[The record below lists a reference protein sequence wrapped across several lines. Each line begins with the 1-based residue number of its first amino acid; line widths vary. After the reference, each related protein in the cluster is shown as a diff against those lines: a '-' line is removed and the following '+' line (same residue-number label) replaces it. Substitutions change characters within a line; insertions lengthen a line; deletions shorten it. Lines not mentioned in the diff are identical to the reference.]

1 MKCLAL
7 TKSLLAV
14 REDCADGCAAL
25 EDSIPLKLI
34 RQADLRTPLLTLKGD
49 PAAAPPNKGLI
60 YLYNE
65 MELAL
70 TTAITA
76 RRQKDEEVK
85 AFLSDASQNLIRFLG
100 SAPSPEWELAG
111 IGELQSNSN
120 AVPSSKEGRFQALSQ
135 LRPYLLDHPAYEQP
149 AGTAAP
155 EVTATRALAMH
166 TQLSDARAVA
176 NAAAE
181 DRDLG
186 AKRAVFA
193 MQRGNLSTLVVEL
206 NRALGPDDRRWET
219 FGLKIP
225 TDPRPPEPAT
235 NLTRITMG
243 TSRVL
248 AEWDRG
254 ERSNNDRVL
263 IQTVG
268 VDTEWREDARSGGDG
283 EHLIEDLAAGSTLR
297 VRIIARHGSLEAA
310 TGPEAQI
317 SLV

>member
-1 MKCLAL
+1 
-7 TKSLLAV
+7 
-14 REDCADGCAAL
+14 
-25 EDSIPLKLI
+25 
-34 RQADLRTPLLTLKGD
+34 LLTLKGD

-283 EHLIEDLAAGSTLR
+283 EHLIQDLAAGSTLR

-317 SLV
+317 SVV